1 MDFNSLIGPAV
12 VAACVSG
19 VVSIVG
25 MMVSNRTARAIHTEK
40 LGFDREQAER
50 KVSADIASA
59 EKKLALDRAF
69 AAWKRRTELAEEVLA
84 DFYQARD
91 IIMAARS
98 PGGFGDEGS
107 TRQKEPWE
115 TEDDTRLL
123 NSYFRTAERLLN
135 KSEFFAQLAAR
146 RKRFLALFGQEAANP
161 YDEIF
166 RIRGEI
172 LIAVRM
178 LITTHQQRELGS
190 RPQNRETWETT
201 MGWVHTAHDPI
212 EVRLNQ
218 LIVGIEEI
226 CRPVIQ
232 EVAP

>member
-1 MDFNSLIGPAV
+1 MLVGSGISAWVTKSIHRERL
-12 VAACVSG
+12 AAD
-19 VVSIVG
+19 
-25 MMVSNRTARAIHTEK
+25 RK
-40 LGFDREQAER
+40 LAEQKFKLDNDLAER
-50 KVSADIASA
+50 KVSPDIALA

-69 AAWKRRTELAEEVLA
+69 EAWKRRTELAEEVLA
-84 DFYQARD
+84 DFYEARD
-91 IIMAARS
+91 IIMAASS

-135 KSEFFAQLAAR
+135 KSEFFAQLSAR
-146 RKRFLALFGQEAANP
+146 RNRFLALFGQGAAKP

-178 LITTHQQRELGS
+178 LIMTHQQRELDS
-190 RPQNRETWETT
+190 LRHDRQTWETT
-201 MGWVHTAHDPI
+201 MGWVHTEQDPI
-212 EVRLNQ
+212 ETRLNQ
-218 LIVGIEEI
+218 LTVGIEEI

-232 EVAP
+232 KIAP